1 MAKRISLSHPISRQN
16 AGAGLWGLVSPHPRQ
31 RRPVLSALVLA
42 VAGAGGLAVWAPS
55 PVRCPAVDA
64 DTVAG
69 LYARAPAVQV
79 WMTPLAPLGGRAV
92 HTHFLY
98 VSRADGAEVH
108 RVEVWQEALPER
120 GHVWVDENTALW
132 DQEQGLCLLGERT
145 GSEAE
150 AVIAEL
156 EAAAAGAYPWRDRY
170 LPVPGPN
177 SNTFTAEILR
187 RAGWA
192 LDRPPQAIGQR
203 FPVGER

>member
-16 AGAGLWGLVSPHPRQ
+16 AGAGLWGLVSPRPRQ

-55 PVRCPAVDA
+55 
-64 DTVAG
+64 
-69 LYARAPAVQV
+69 RAPAVQV

-192 LDRPPQAIGQR
+192 LDLPPQAIGQR